1 VTVKVPHEREEVWAP
16 DMPEH
21 DDRPSPKTRPTG
33 EIVLRDLEPI
43 EVLGYTGDAM
53 RHRFGSTQNG
63 NAGHPQ
69 TKQTS
74 APAKGGKSGAMKGGK
89 GC

>member
-1 VTVKVPHEREEVWAP
+1 MSVRVPRDDREETWAP
-16 DMPEH
+16 AMPS
-21 DDRPSPKTRPTG
+21 DDDAPDPKHRPTG

-43 EVLGYTGDAM
+43 DVVGHEGDAM

-63 NAGHPQ
+63 NPGHGQ

-74 APAKGGKSGAMKGGK
+74 APAPKGGKGKGGK